1 MEKQLV
7 VINENDYWEVK
18 IGNNSGNKS
27 SIISYKMPQRV
38 LDESVALSYQ
48 RVVSVDVHQI
58 VRYVLPIVL
67 NSGDL
72 DRSF

>member
-1 MEKQLV
+1 
-7 VINENDYWEVK
+7 
-18 IGNNSGNKS
+18 
-27 SIISYKMPQRV
+27 MPQRV